1 MFINYH
7 NVKIVKCN
15 LTRRLC
21 ICVFIMKYT
30 YVYIIIINYIYI
42 VHDRLNHF

>member
-1 MFINYH
+1 MFNNYH

-15 LTRRLC
+15 LTRRIIY

-30 YVYIIIINYIYI
+30 NIYIIIIYI